1 MKIGDKVIITYFPIL
16 PDLVGCVGTI
26 KEEQLPSSQLAMVS
40 GQSETKW
47 IVQLDDVVYYEG
59 QPITECPVEEANLMV
74 C

>member
-26 KEEQLPSSQLAMVS
+26 KEEQIPSSQLAMVS
-40 GQSETKW
+40 GKSETKW
-47 IVQLDDVVYYEG
+47 IVQLDDVVYHNG
-59 QPITECPVEEANLMV
+59 QQIVECPVEETNLMV